1 MQSLLILALALA
13 GVDSQGVTLCPGPV
27 GSAAAFTGAV
37 QGLVNPASYVAL
49 LEISPDGG
57 TFWDKTCG

>member
-1 MQSLLILALALA
+1 MQSLVILALALV
-13 GVDSQGVTLCPGPV
+13 GVHSQGVTLCPGPV
-27 GSAAAFTGAV
+27 GSTAAFTGAV

-57 TFWDKTCG
+57 VMWDKTCG